1 MIKLNRPDKP
11 CELTPE
17 VEKQLIDEYKNTERS
32 VWKKDFIT
40 VPLLK
45 MSHNKCCYCETI
57 LGVQARP
64 MQVEHYHCKSL
75 YPDEVVKWENL
86 LPSCSECNSN
96 KSTIDTYKTPLIDPS
111 VDDPREYLYLKCFMI
126 KSKDNNI
133 LSKGRL
139 TVDKLD
145 LNNQNKLVI
154 PRIKI
159 ANAMYYKLKDIHKK
173 AVALNSRKDGKLYN
187 KSMIIN
193 TLLDTLAMAQPDAE
207 YSAFMAT
214 IILTDEDYIETQ
226 DILKNKG
233 LWTDELE
240 ILHNCAFNIK
250 LDTDK

>member
-1 MIKLNRPDKP
+1 MIKLNRLDKP
-11 CELTPE
+11 SELTPE
-17 VEKQLIDEYKNTERS
+17 VEKQLIGEYKKTEKS

-111 VDDPREYLYLKCFMI
+111 VDNPREYLYLKCFMI

-145 LNNQNKLVI
+145 LNNQSKLVI

-173 AVALNSRKDGKLYN
+173 TIALNSREDGKLYN
-187 KSMIIN
+187 KSKIIN
-193 TLLDTLAMAQPDAE
+193 TLVDILKMAQPDAE

-214 IILTDEDYIETQ
+214 IILTDEDYIEIVN
-226 DILKNKG
+226 ILKAKS
-233 LWTDELE
+233 LWTNELE
-240 ILHNCAFNIK
+240 SLHNCADEIK
-250 LDTDK
+250 LDTEK

>member
-1 MIKLNRPDKP
+1 MIKLIRPDKP
-11 CELTPE
+11 SELTPE
-17 VEKQLIDEYKNTERS
+17 VEKQLIDEYKKTEKP

-64 MQVEHYHCKSL
+64 MQVEHYHCKSS

-96 KSTIDTYKTPLIDPS
+96 KSTINTYKTPLIDPS

-133 LSKGRL
+133 LNKGRL

-173 AVALNSRKDGKLYN
+173 TIALNSREDGKLYN
-187 KSMIIN
+187 KSIIIN
-193 TLLDTLAMAQPDAE
+193 TLLDILAMAQPDAE

-214 IILTDEDYIETQ
+214 IILTDEDYIEIKN
-226 DILKNKG
+226 ILNDKG
-233 LWTDELE
+233 LWSDKLE
-240 ILHNCAFNIK
+240 ILHNCADKIK
-250 LDTDK
+250 LDTKR

>member
-1 MIKLNRPDKP
+1 MIKLKRPDKP
-11 CELTPE
+11 SELTSE
-17 VEKQLIDEYKNTERS
+17 VEKQLIDEYKKTEKS

-111 VDDPREYLYLKCFMI
+111 IDDPREYLYLKCFMI

-159 ANAMYYKLKDIHKK
+159 ADAMYYKLKDIHKK
-173 AVALNSRKDGKLYN
+173 TIALNSREDGKLYN
-187 KSMIIN
+187 KSKIIN
-193 TLLDTLAMAQPDAE
+193 TLVDILKMAQPDAE

-214 IILTDEDYIETQ
+214 IILTDEDYIEIMN
-226 DILKNKG
+226 ILKNKG

-240 ILHNCAFNIK
+240 TLHNCAAEIK
-250 LDTDK
+250 LDTKK

>member
-11 CELTPE
+11 SDLTPE
-17 VEKQLIDEYKNTERS
+17 VEKQLIDEYKKTEKP
-32 VWKKDFIT
+32 VWRKDYIT
-40 VPLLK
+40 SPLLE

-86 LPSCSECNSN
+86 LPCCSECNSN
-96 KSTIDTYKTPLIDPS
+96 KSTLDTYKTPIINPS
-111 VDDPREYLYLKCFMI
+111 VDDPRDYLYLKDAMI
-126 KSKDNNI
+126 KSKDNDI

-159 ANAMYYKLKDIHKK
+159 ACAIYDKLKDIHKK
-173 AVALNSRKDGKLYN
+173 ALALNSRTDDKLYN
-187 KSMIIN
+187 KSRIIN
-193 TLLDTLAMAQPDAE
+193 TLVDILKMAQPDAE

-214 IILTDEDYIETQ
+214 TILTDEDYIETKN
-226 DILKNKG
+226 ILKNKG

-240 ILHNCAFNIK
+240 TLHNYAFNIK